1 MIFVPLLSPQT
12 MASKGKGEGEGED
25 EFFLEIRV
33 HDPAKV
39 GDGMG
44 AYVSYK
50 VWVTKPLICLLNH

>member
-1 MIFVPLLSPQT
+1 MIFVPLLFPQT

-50 VWVTKPLICLLNH
+50 V

>member
-1 MIFVPLLSPQT
+1 
-12 MASKGKGEGEGED
+12 MASKGKGDGEGED

-50 VWVTKPLICLLNH
+50 VIYLSFRDKHCSNLREAGWLVALR